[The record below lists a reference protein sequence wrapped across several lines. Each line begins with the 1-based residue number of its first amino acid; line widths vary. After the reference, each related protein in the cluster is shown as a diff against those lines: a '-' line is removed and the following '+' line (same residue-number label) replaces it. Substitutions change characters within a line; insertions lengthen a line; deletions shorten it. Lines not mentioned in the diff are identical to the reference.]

1 MKNRILMLL
10 ALTLLA
16 LGLCACA
23 RADVVFSEVMASIA
37 TFVGERHDDWAEL
50 HNTGDKAVSLSGWY
64 LSNDPY
70 NLRRW
75 AFPDTAK
82 IAKGGYLVVY
92 CAGKPSPTASPARC
106 IQTSKSP
113 PRATSCT

>member
-1 MKNRILMLL
+1 M
-10 ALTLLA
+10 TPLLA

-23 RADVVFSEVMASIA
+23 RADVVFSEVMASTA
-37 TFVGERHDDWAEL
+37 TFVGQRHDDWVEL
-50 HNTGDKAVSLSGWY
+50 HNTGGKAVSLSGWY

-92 CAGKPSPTASPARC
+92 CAGEPVTNGQSGALYTDFKISA
-106 IQTSKSP
+106 
-113 PRATSCT
+113 